1 MKSTIFTDAELEA
14 MDNRLKG
21 IGKDPSGIF
30 SQRIRPK
37 IIEILSIWFKEKP
50 ALKELIKPMKRGP
63 RGFMSKSIV
72 YSQSRLN
79 CHIKVNGKEEQYIQY
94 FQNKLRGNINWNI
107 SDSVFIAEL

>member
-21 IGKDPSGIF
+21 IGKDPSGLF

-37 IIEILSIWFKEKP
+37 IIEILSIWFKEEP

-72 YSQSRLN
+72 YSQSHPEPLQDL
-79 CHIKVNGKEEQYIQY
+79 HFLIFVIPITFPFIQY
-94 FQNKLRGNINWNI
+94 LHFCFVINN
-107 SDSVFIAEL
+107 